1 HFART
6 FGVHRIVN
14 VSELTDRFGLLA
26 VGLVAFIA
34 VMMALYGLAELAS
47 RRNRSRLVATVF
59 LFPAV
64 LFLAVGLVYP
74 AIRTIIMSF
83 FDGDGDTFIGLTNY
97 GWALTD
103 PDALQILINTAL
115 WIIVVP
121 LVSTA
126 LGLVYAVLIDGR
138 RGESAYKA
146 LVFLPMGISFV
157 GASIIWKF
165 VYQYT
170 ASGDQIGLL
179 NQILTWFG
187 ASPINWLNTFPLN
200 NFLLMVVLVWIEVGF
215 ATVVLSAALKGV
227 PVEIVE
233 AARIDGANPTQIFW
247 NVTVPSIRSAIIVVA
262 VTVFIATLKLFD
274 IVRAMTGGHHGTDVL
289 AHNMWEQAF
298 RLGNTGR
305 GATMAVLL
313 FALVIP
319 VVIYQVRNM
328 RRQELEAR

>member
-1 HFART
+1 
-6 FGVHRIVN
+6 
-14 VSELTDRFGLLA
+14 LA
-26 VGLVAFIA
+26 VGLVAFAAILL
-34 VMMALYGLAELAS
+34 ALYGLAELAS
-47 RRNRSRLVATVF
+47 RRDRSRVVATVF
-59 LFPAV
+59 LAPAV
-64 LFLAVGLVYP
+64 IFLLVGLVYP
-74 AIRTIIMSF
+74 AVRTVVMSVF
-83 FDGDGDTFIGLTNY
+83 NGDGTEFVGFDNYAWAVTN
-97 GWALTD
+97 
-103 PDALQILINTAL
+103 PDALRTIINTAL

-126 LGLVYAVLIDGR
+126 IGLVYAVLIDGR
-138 RGESAYKA
+138 RGERTYKA

-170 ASGDQIGLL
+170 ASGEQIGLL
-179 NQILTWFG
+179 NQMRTWFG
-187 ASPINWLNTFPLN
+187 ADPVNWLNTAILN

-227 PVEIVE
+227 PTEIIE
-233 AARIDGANPTQIFW
+233 AARIDGARPAQIFW

-289 AHNMWEQAF
+289 AHNMWDQAF
-298 RLGNTGR
+298 RLGNDGR

-313 FALVIP
+313 FLLVIP

>member
-1 HFART
+1 MD
-6 FGVHRIVN
+6 I
-14 VSELTDRFGLLA
+14 SDLTARFGLLA
-26 VGLVAFIA
+26 VGLVAFAAILL
-34 VMMALYGLAELAS
+34 ALYGLAELAS
-47 RRNRSRLVATVF
+47 RRDRSRVVATVF
-59 LFPAV
+59 LAPAV
-64 LFLAVGLVYP
+64 LFLLVGLVYP
-74 AIRTIIMSF
+74 AVRTVVMSVF
-83 FDGDGDTFIGLTNY
+83 NGDGTQFVGFDNYAWAVTN
-97 GWALTD
+97 
-103 PDALQILINTAL
+103 PDALRTIVNTAL

-126 LGLVYAVLIDGR
+126 IGLVYAVLIDGR
-138 RGESAYKA
+138 RGERTYKA

-170 ASGDQIGLL
+170 ASGEQIGLL
-179 NQILTWFG
+179 NQVRTWFG
-187 ASPINWLNTFPLN
+187 ADPVNWLNTAILN

-227 PVEIVE
+227 PTEIIE
-233 AARIDGANPTQIFW
+233 AARIDGARPAQIFW

-289 AHNMWEQAF
+289 AHNMWDQAF
-298 RLGNTGR
+298 RLGNDGR

-313 FALVIP
+313 FLLVIP

>member
-1 HFART
+1 MD
-6 FGVHRIVN
+6 I
-14 VSELTDRFGLLA
+14 SDLTARFGLLA
-26 VGLVAFIA
+26 VGLVAFAAILL
-34 VMMALYGLAELAS
+34 ALYGLAELAS
-47 RRNRSRLVATVF
+47 RRDRSRVVATVF
-59 LFPAV
+59 LAPAV
-64 LFLAVGLVYP
+64 LFLLVGLVYP
-74 AIRTIIMSF
+74 AVRTVVMSVF
-83 FDGDGDTFIGLTNY
+83 NGDGTQFVGFDNYAWAVTN
-97 GWALTD
+97 
-103 PDALQILINTAL
+103 PDALRTIVNTAL

-121 LVSTA
+121 LLSTA
-126 LGLVYAVLIDGR
+126 IGLVYAVLIDGR
-138 RGESAYKA
+138 RGERTYKA

-170 ASGDQIGLL
+170 ASGEQIGLL
-179 NQILTWFG
+179 NQVRTWFG
-187 ASPINWLNTFPLN
+187 ADPVNWLNTAILN
-200 NFLLMVVLVWIEVGF
+200 NFLLMVVLIWIEVGF

-227 PVEIVE
+227 PTEIIE
-233 AARIDGANPTQIFW
+233 AARIDGARPAQIFW

-289 AHNMWEQAF
+289 AHNMWDQAF
-298 RLGNTGR
+298 RLGNDGR

-313 FALVIP
+313 FLLVIP

>member
-1 HFART
+1 
-6 FGVHRIVN
+6 VDI
-14 VSELTDRFGLLA
+14 SSLTARFGLLA
-26 VGLVAFIA
+26 VGLVAFVAI
-34 VMMALYGLAELAS
+34 MLALYGLAELAS
-47 RRNRSRLVATVF
+47 RRDRSRVVATVF
-59 LFPAV
+59 LAPAV
-64 LFLAVGLVYP
+64 IFLLVGLVYP
-74 AIRTIIMSF
+74 AVRTVVMSLF
-83 FDGDGDTFIGLTNY
+83 NGDGTQFVGLENYAWAVTN
-97 GWALTD
+97 
-103 PDALQILINTAL
+103 PDALRTIVNTAL

-126 LGLVYAVLIDGR
+126 IGLVYAVLIDGR
-138 RGESAYKA
+138 RGERTYKA

-170 ASGDQIGLL
+170 ASGEQIGLL
-179 NQILTWFG
+179 NQVRTWFG
-187 ASPINWLNTFPLN
+187 ADPINWLNTSVLN
-200 NFLLMVVLVWIEVGF
+200 NFLLMVVLIWIEVGF

-227 PVEIVE
+227 PTEIIE
-233 AARIDGANPTQIFW
+233 AARIDGARPSQIFW

-289 AHNMWEQAF
+289 AHNMWDQAF
-298 RLGNTGR
+298 RLGNDGR

-313 FALVIP
+313 FILVIP

-328 RRQELEAR
+328 SRQELEAR

>member
-1 HFART
+1 
-6 FGVHRIVN
+6 VDI
-14 VSELTDRFGLLA
+14 SDLTARFGLLA
-26 VGLVAFIA
+26 VGLVAFAAILL
-34 VMMALYGLAELAS
+34 ALYGLAELAS
-47 RRNRSRLVATVF
+47 RRDRSRVVATVF
-59 LFPAV
+59 LAPAV
-64 LFLAVGLVYP
+64 LFLLVGLVYP
-74 AIRTIIMSF
+74 AVRTVVMSVF
-83 FDGDGDTFIGLTNY
+83 NGDGTQFVGFDNYAWAVTN
-97 GWALTD
+97 
-103 PDALQILINTAL
+103 PDALRTIVNTAL

-126 LGLVYAVLIDGR
+126 IGLVYAVLIDGR
-138 RGESAYKA
+138 RGERTYKA

-170 ASGDQIGLL
+170 ASGEQIGLL
-179 NQILTWFG
+179 NQVRTWFG
-187 ASPINWLNTFPLN
+187 ADPVNWLNTAILN
-200 NFLLMVVLVWIEVGF
+200 NFLLMVVLIWIEVGF

-227 PVEIVE
+227 PTEIIE
-233 AARIDGANPTQIFW
+233 AARIDGARPAQIFW

-289 AHNMWEQAF
+289 AHNMWDQAF
-298 RLGNTGR
+298 RLGNDGR

-313 FALVIP
+313 FLLVIP